1 MLELATCEPYFS
13 QIHSGNEYNG
23 YIVIYSYSLDEFY
36 ENTWKEELKRYMRRL
51 VSIIKTR
58 NYKHLVIQ
66 NYGVILCKLNTIHL
80 VEIVTDDTNREMC
93 ILHTYKINIFKKIW
107 KKHFYNKIKT
117 SLKSNL
123 NLCKL

>member
-66 NYGVILCKLNTIHL
+66 NYGIVLCKLNTIQL
-80 VEIVTDDTNREMC
+80 VEIVIDDTNREMC

>member
-66 NYGVILCKLNTIHL
+66 NYGIVLCKLNTIQL
-80 VEIVTDDTNREMC
+80 VEIVIDDTNREMC

-123 NLCKL
+123 NLSKM

>member
-1 MLELATCEPYFS
+1 MLELATSEPYFS

-23 YIVIYSYSLDEFY
+23 FIVIYSYSLDEFY
-36 ENTWKEELKRYMRRL
+36 ENTWKEELKRYIRRL

-66 NYGVILCKLNTIHL
+66 NYGVVLCKLNTIQL

-117 SLKSNL
+117 SLRSNL
-123 NLCKL
+123 NLNKL

>member
-23 YIVIYSYSLDEFY
+23 FIVIYSYSLDEFY

-58 NYKHLVIQ
+58 NYKHLVIE
-66 NYGVILCKLNTIHL
+66 NYGIVLCKLNTIQL
-80 VEIVTDDTNREMC
+80 VEIVTDDSNREMC

-107 KKHFYNKIKT
+107 KKHFYNKIKE
-117 SLKSNL
+117 SLKTNL
-123 NLCKL
+123 NLSKM

>member
-13 QIHSGNEYNG
+13 QILSGNEYNG

-66 NYGVILCKLNTIHL
+66 NYGIVLCKLNTIQL
-80 VEIVTDDTNREMC
+80 VEIVIDDTNREMC

-123 NLCKL
+123 NLSKM

>member
-51 VSIIKTR
+51 VSIIKKR

-66 NYGVILCKLNTIHL
+66 NYGIVLCKLNTIQL
-80 VEIVTDDTNREMC
+80 VEIVIDDTNREMC

-123 NLCKL
+123 NLSKM